1 MCKICEDNYKLID
14 DIENGIIFCSPNFK
28 GNTKLSKGEIVA
40 IAIGCFLFL
49 LLIAGII
56 YFFIKKFGNKKEQVN
71 KGKMETNGMHQ
82 NEEVNVFP
90 QSKNNVIDN
99 EK

>member
-1 MCKICEDNYKLID
+1 M
-14 DIENGIIFCSPNFK
+14 
-28 GNTKLSKGEIVA
+28 A

-71 KGKMETNGMHQ
+71 KGEMETNGMHQ